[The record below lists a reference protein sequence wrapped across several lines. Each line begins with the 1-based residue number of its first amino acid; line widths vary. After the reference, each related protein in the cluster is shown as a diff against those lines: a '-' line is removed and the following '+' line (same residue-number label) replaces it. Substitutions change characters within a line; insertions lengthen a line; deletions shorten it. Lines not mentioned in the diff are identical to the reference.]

1 LATTAQTIIDRAL
14 RLISAIASGSS
25 PTASETADGLTA
37 LNAMIASWQLDK
49 LNVYAYVDTS
59 FPLTAND
66 ASYTVG
72 PSGNFDLTPRPPKI
86 EQVFVRNANIDY
98 LVELIDYE
106 KWYAIPDKTS
116 QTDIPIYAYYEPSL
130 ATGTLKLW
138 PVPNSP
144 YDLHIITWSSLSEL
158 ATAATTI
165 TLPPGYER
173 ALAYNLAIEIASE
186 YGAEVPAS
194 VAKIANDSYAA
205 IKRANIRPML
215 AYSELQHLIRG
226 QKSNIFSGGYVA

>member
-1 LATTAQTIIDRAL
+1 MATTAQTIIDRAL

-49 LNVYAYVDTS
+49 LNVYAYVDNVFTLV
-59 FPLTAND
+59 PID

-72 PSGNFDLTPRPPKI
+72 PLGNFNLTPRPPKL

-98 LVELIDYE
+98 MVELIDYE

-116 QTDIPIYAYYEPSL
+116 QTDIPIYAYYEPSMP
-130 ATGTLKLW
+130 TGTLRLW
-138 PVPNSP
+138 PVPNAA

-158 ATAATTI
+158 ATADATI
-165 TLPPGYER
+165 VLPPGYDR
-173 ALAYNLAIEIASE
+173 ALAYNLAIEIAPE
-186 YGAEVPAS
+186 YEAEVSAS
-194 VAKIANDSYAA
+194 VAKIANESYAA

-215 AYSELQHLIRG
+215 AYSELQYLIRG